1 MKTLVL
7 TSPNMVGVDVNKA
20 QTILKNLGYYNG
32 KMDGIYG
39 QQTAAAT
46 KAAKWDIGY
55 AKKNV
60 NSSFGGVLLDFLI
73 DLKKPTLLMRRR
85 ASIRHHKSTVG
96 DKALAEASKYIG
108 VSEEPAGSN
117 KVMFSEWYG
126 MTGPWCAMFVTYCFV
141 AAKSKSFVKGSRYAY
156 CPYILTDAKAAR
168 NGLRVVP
175 KNEARVGDIVLFD
188 WNKDGTAD
196 HVGIVVRPP
205 AKKNARFT
213 TIEGNTSGTNPSDG
227 GMVATMSRVTSD
239 VIAFVRVTN

>member
-60 NSSFGGVLLDFLI
+60 NSSFGSVLLDFLI

-156 CPYILTDAKAAR
+156 CPYILTDARQNRGMTVVQPDAAR
-168 NGLRVVP
+168 S
-175 KNEARVGDIVLFD
+175 GDIVLYS
-188 WNKDGTAD
+188 WNDDGVAN
-196 HVGIVVRPP
+196 HVGLVATPP
-205 AKKNARFT
+205 KGGISFLAL
-213 TIEGNTSGTNPSDG
+213 EGNTAVGADSDG
-227 GMVATMSRVTSD
+227 GEVMVRQRHIKD
-239 VIAFVRVTN
+239 VIAFVRVVK

>member
-7 TSPNMVGVDVNKA
+7 TSPNMKGVDVSKA

-32 KMDGIYG
+32 RIDGIYG

-85 ASIRHHKSTVG
+85 AAIRHNKSTIG
-96 DKALAEASKYIG
+96 DTALDVASRYIG
-108 VSEEPAGSN
+108 MSEDPAGSN
-117 KVMFSEWYG
+117 KVMFSAWYG
-126 MTGPWCAMFVTYCFV
+126 MTGPWCLMFVTYCFV
-141 AAKSKSFVKGSRYAY
+141 QAKSKSFIKGSKYAY
-156 CPYILTDAKAAR
+156 CPYLLTDAKASR
-168 NGLRVVP
+168 NGLRIIP
-175 KNEARVGDIVLFD
+175 TTSARTGDIVLFD

-196 HVGIVVRPP
+196 HVGIVNVAPNKR
-205 AKKNARFT
+205 KTFT
-213 TIEGNTSGTNPSDG
+213 SVEGNTSGTNPSDG
-227 GMVATMSRVTSD
+227 GMVALMERKVTD

>member
-7 TSPNMVGVDVNKA
+7 TSPNMKGVDVSKA

-32 KMDGIYG
+32 RIDGIYG

-46 KAAKWDIGY
+46 RAAKWDLGY
-55 AKKNV
+55 AEKNV

-85 ASIRHHKSTVG
+85 AGIRHNKQTVG
-96 DKALAEASKYIG
+96 DAALAEASKYIG
-108 VSEEPAGSN
+108 VSEQPPGSN
-117 KVMFSEWYG
+117 KVMFSAWYG

-141 AAKSKSFVKGSRYAY
+141 AAKSKSFIKGSKYAY
-156 CPYILTDAKAAR
+156 CPYVLADAKASR
-168 NGLRVVP
+168 NGLRIVP
-175 KNEARVGDIVLFD
+175 KTEARTGDIVLFD
-188 WNKDGTAD
+188 WNKDGVAD
-196 HVGIVVRPP
+196 HIGIVVKPP
-205 AKKNARFT
+205 AKKKATFT

-239 VIAFVRVTN
+239 VIAFVRVNN

>member
-7 TSPNMVGVDVNKA
+7 TSPNMVGVDVASA

-46 KAAKWDIGY
+46 KAAKWDLGY
-55 AKKNV
+55 AEKNV
-60 NSSFGGVLLDFLI
+60 TSVFDDTLLNFLI
-73 DLKKPTLLMRRR
+73 DLSKPTLLMRRR
-85 ASIRHHKSTVG
+85 AAIRHNKRSIG
-96 DKALAEASKYIG
+96 DTALDVASRYIG

-117 KVMFSEWYG
+117 KVMFSAWYG

-141 AAKSKSFVKGSRYAY
+141 QAKSKSFVKGSKYAY
-156 CPYILTDAKAAR
+156 CPYVLADAKAGR

-175 KNEARVGDIVLFD
+175 KSDVRSGDIVLFD

-196 HVGIVVRPP
+196 HIGIVDKPP
-205 AKKNARFT
+205 VKKNARFS
-213 TIEGNTSGTNPSDG
+213 TIEGNTSGTNASDG
-227 GMVATMSRVTSD
+227 GMVAKMSRVTSD

>member
-7 TSPNMVGVDVNKA
+7 TSPNMKGVDVSKA

-32 KMDGIYG
+32 RIDGIYG
-39 QQTAAAT
+39 PQSAAAT

-60 NSSFGGVLLDFLI
+60 NSSFGGVLLNFLI

-85 ASIRHHKSTVG
+85 ASIRHNKKTNG
-96 DKALAEASKYIG
+96 NAALVEASKYIG
-108 VSEEPAGSN
+108 MSEKPPGSN

-126 MTGPWCAMFVTYCFV
+126 MNGPWCLMFVTYCFV
-141 AAKSKSFVKGSRYAY
+141 KAGSKSFIKGRKYAY
-156 CPYILTDAKAAR
+156 CPYLLADARAGR

-175 KNEARVGDIVLFD
+175 KSAVRSGDIVLFD

-196 HVGIVVRPP
+196 HVGIVDKPP
-205 AKKNARFT
+205 VKKNTRFT
-213 TIEGNTSGTNPSDG
+213 SVEGNTSGTNPSDG
-227 GMVATMSRVTSD
+227 GMVAKMSRSTGS
-239 VIAFVRVTN
+239 VIAFVRVSN